1 MRRAFTF
8 SEPTQPQEVKPGAD
22 WAATQPVQPEYDT
35 DDALSAF
42 AAFVWVRACV
52 DAIGADLA
60 SLPLVAYR
68 GKGATAVRLDGH
80 PALDLL
86 DYPTTDMGR
95 ELWER
100 QLLLYWL
107 LPGNAYALMVGGA
120 QPTSLVLLHPDRVKP
135 VNNEWGGVAAYRFGS
150 EQMIDYRPEDVL
162 HVRGP
167 SWRSGPVSLLGEG
180 LIRTL
185 HNDLTAD
192 LAAQK
197 LNTAH
202 AQRGR
207 PTAIVSPTDDNIW
220 DDDVRKAIL
229 GSFNKQT
236 EKGGTL
242 VVGQG
247 VKVELP
253 TFTARDLEFSEQ
265 RVFTR
270 QGILAAFGVP
280 PVRLGLETA
289 NYATANQQMKT
300 YWETRRADARL
311 LDAQLTRV
319 ARRWDKGV
327 TIAHDFSGVEA
338 LQESRSSRLERVM
351 AWHTLGASAADA
363 AAYEGFTDAPVE
375 DIEEPGNETTP
386 DASGTET
393 QSFARSNIL
402 FLTRAPLVVPRDE
415 DGRLALWKSLILDV
429 QGPSERALNR
439 DIGAALRSQRA
450 RLIKRLDGVRAVKR
464 DLLDDLM
471 ATIWPEAEDSV
482 LASAAERDLEIAL
495 RRSFDS
501 AALQVGQILSYDP
514 SAIDA
519 SLQVGLSNL
528 KGASAVT
535 TRKAVAAVIADELAR
550 GGTIA
555 NMQSRL
561 QVLPQFNPARALMV
575 ARTEATRATSAG
587 SDDAYIA
594 AVGEG
599 VALRK
604 EWLSARDSHVR
615 DAHMLLDGQE
625 RQVGEYFVVPP
636 LSPVGPGQRARYPG
650 DFDLAALVVNCRCTT
665 IPVVEEAA

>member
-22 WAATQPVQPEYDT
+22 WAAGLPIQAEYNT

-68 GKGATAVRLDGH
+68 GKGPTAVRLDGH

-100 QLLLYWL
+100 QMLLYWM
-107 LPGNAYALMVGGA
+107 LPGNAYALMVGA
-120 QPTSLVLLHPDRVKP
+120 QPTSLVLLHPDRVRP
-135 VNNEWGGVAAYRFGS
+135 VNNEWGGVAAYRFGL

-207 PTAIVSPTDDNIW
+207 PTAIVSPADDNIW

-265 RVFTR
+265 RTFTR

-289 NYATANQQMKT
+289 NYATANQQMRT

-311 LDAQLTRV
+311 IDAQLTRV
-319 ARRWDKGV
+319 ARRWDKNV

-338 LQESRSSRLERVM
+338 LQESRSARLERVM
-351 AWHTLGASAADA
+351 VWTTLGASAADA
-363 AAYEGFTDAPVE
+363 ASYEGFSDAPVQ
-375 DIEEPGNETTP
+375 DIEDTTTEPVTDPVKETV
-386 DASGTET
+386 G
-393 QSFARSNIL
+393 RSHL
-402 FLTRAPLVVPRDE
+402 LLVTRAPLVVPRDE
-415 DGRLALWKSLILDV
+415 NGRSALWRSLILDV
-429 QGPSERALNR
+429 QGPSERALAR
-439 DIGAALRSQRA
+439 DLGAALRSQRA
-450 RLIKRLDGVRAVKR
+450 RLIKRLESIRAVKR

-471 ATIWPEAEDSV
+471 ATLWPSAEDAV

-528 KGASAVT
+528 KGASAST
-535 TRKAVAAVIADELAR
+535 TRNAVAAVIADELAR

-561 QVLPQFNPARALMV
+561 QVLPQFNPSRALMV